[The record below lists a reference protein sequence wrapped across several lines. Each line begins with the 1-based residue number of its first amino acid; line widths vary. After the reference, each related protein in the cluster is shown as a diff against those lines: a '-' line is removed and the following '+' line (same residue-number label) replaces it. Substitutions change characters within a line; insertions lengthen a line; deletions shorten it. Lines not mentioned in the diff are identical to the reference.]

1 MENYYVF
8 LIFSALDLKK
18 ILYYDELIMND
29 MDFLINKQEFS
40 FASVLIPLIRDGGC
54 PSVLFEVR
62 GSNLSQPGEVC
73 FPGGGI
79 EPFESPLQAAVRETK
94 EELLISEDQLHHISP
109 VGLLPTPSGRL
120 IYAYAAEL
128 TGYCGSFSQDEID
141 FYIGCADKLLFMNEL
156 ENDYQHDSIMIDYT
170 LSAKLVFEFFISR
183 GIRRIGYFGGTYE
196 RNGHV
201 IGRKRVAGLK
211 EKLEQN
217 GLYDSSLF
225 HVGRISKGSGITLM
239 RAASEIPDGI
249 LFGDYQTM
257 EGAMEVLKERDEHPV
272 CVLYENFFQI
282 PHGED
287 AILMIFTADAWMTAF
302 RMLLERLDGSRTQ
315 GIHVFCPPRLEIRK

>member
-1 MENYYVF
+1 MV
-8 LIFSALDLKK
+8 LDFNQVRKVMAGLKEISK
-18 ILYYDELIMND
+18 ACNVSMATVSRVLNNDVTLSVSPEVKEAILREA
-29 MDFLINKQEFS
+29 E
-40 FASVLIPLIRDGGC
+40 
-54 PSVLFEVR
+54 
-62 GSNLSQPGEVC
+62 NLSYKTPRQRALEH
-73 FPGGGI
+73 
-79 EPFESPLQAAVRETK
+79 K
-94 EELLISEDQLHHISP
+94 LLLKYK
-109 VGLLPTPSGRL
+109 VGLVLQGMDVMGTDGKLVSMLEP
-120 IYAYAAEL
+120 IA
-128 TGYCGSFSQDEID
+128 TGYGIALSLFDPEDGYDALILIGSFSQDEID

-257 EGAMEVLKERDEHPV
+257 EGAMEVLKERDEYPV

>member
-1 MENYYVF
+1 MV
-8 LIFSALDLKK
+8 LDFNQVRKVMAGLKEISK
-18 ILYYDELIMND
+18 ACNVSMATVSRVLNNDVTLSVSPEVKEAILREA
-29 MDFLINKQEFS
+29 E
-40 FASVLIPLIRDGGC
+40 
-54 PSVLFEVR
+54 
-62 GSNLSQPGEVC
+62 NLSYKTPRQRALEH
-73 FPGGGI
+73 
-79 EPFESPLQAAVRETK
+79 K
-94 EELLISEDQLHHISP
+94 LLLKYK
-109 VGLLPTPSGRL
+109 VGLVLQGMDVMGTDGKLVSMLEP
-120 IYAYAAEL
+120 IA
-128 TGYCGSFSQDEID
+128 TGYGIALSLFDPEDGYDALILIGSFSQDEIG

-170 LSAKLVFEFFISR
+170 LSAKLVFDFFISR

-225 HVGRISKGSGITLM
+225 HVGRISKESGITLV
-239 RAASEIPDGI
+239 RATSEIPEGI

>member
-1 MENYYVF
+1 MV
-8 LIFSALDLKK
+8 LDFNQVRKVMAGLKEISK
-18 ILYYDELIMND
+18 ACNVSMATVSRVLNNDVTLSVSPEVKEAILREA
-29 MDFLINKQEFS
+29 E
-40 FASVLIPLIRDGGC
+40 
-54 PSVLFEVR
+54 
-62 GSNLSQPGEVC
+62 NLSYKTPRQRALEH
-73 FPGGGI
+73 
-79 EPFESPLQAAVRETK
+79 K
-94 EELLISEDQLHHISP
+94 LLLKYK
-109 VGLLPTPSGRL
+109 VGLVLQGMDVMGTDGKLVSMLEP
-120 IYAYAAEL
+120 IA
-128 TGYCGSFSQDEID
+128 TGYGIALSLFDPEDGYDALILIGSFSQDEID

-170 LSAKLVFEFFISR
+170 LSAKLVFDFFISR

-225 HVGRISKGSGITLM
+225 HVGRISKESGITLV
-239 RAASEIPDGI
+239 RATSEIPEGI

>member
-1 MENYYVF
+1 MV
-8 LIFSALDLKK
+8 LDFNQVRKVMAGLKEISK
-18 ILYYDELIMND
+18 ACNVSMATVSRVLNNDVTLSVSPEVKEAILREA
-29 MDFLINKQEFS
+29 E
-40 FASVLIPLIRDGGC
+40 
-54 PSVLFEVR
+54 
-62 GSNLSQPGEVC
+62 NLSYKTPRQRALEH
-73 FPGGGI
+73 
-79 EPFESPLQAAVRETK
+79 K
-94 EELLISEDQLHHISP
+94 LLLKYK
-109 VGLLPTPSGRL
+109 VGLVLQGMDVMGTDGKLVSMLEP
-120 IYAYAAEL
+120 IA
-128 TGYCGSFSQDEID
+128 TGYGIALSLFDPEDGYDALILIGSFSQDEID

-170 LSAKLVFEFFISR
+170 LSAKLVFDFFISR

-225 HVGRISKGSGITLM
+225 HVGRISKESGITLM
-239 RAASEIPDGI
+239 RATSEIPEGI

>member
-1 MENYYVF
+1 MV
-8 LIFSALDLKK
+8 LDFNQVRKVMAGLKEISK
-18 ILYYDELIMND
+18 ACNVSMATVSRVLNNDVTLSVSPEVKEAILREA
-29 MDFLINKQEFS
+29 E
-40 FASVLIPLIRDGGC
+40 
-54 PSVLFEVR
+54 
-62 GSNLSQPGEVC
+62 NLSYKTPRQRALEH
-73 FPGGGI
+73 
-79 EPFESPLQAAVRETK
+79 K
-94 EELLISEDQLHHISP
+94 LLLKYK
-109 VGLLPTPSGRL
+109 VGLVLQGMDVMGTDGKLVSMLEP
-120 IYAYAAEL
+120 IA
-128 TGYCGSFSQDEID
+128 TGYGIALSLFDPEDGYDALILIGSFSQDEID

-170 LSAKLVFEFFISR
+170 LSAKLVFDFFISR

-239 RAASEIPDGI
+239 RAASEIPEGI

>member
-1 MENYYVF
+1 MV
-8 LIFSALDLKK
+8 LDFNQVRKVMAGLKEISK
-18 ILYYDELIMND
+18 ACNVSMATVSRVLNNDVTLSVSPEVKEAILREA
-29 MDFLINKQEFS
+29 E
-40 FASVLIPLIRDGGC
+40 
-54 PSVLFEVR
+54 
-62 GSNLSQPGEVC
+62 NLSYKTPRQRALEH
-73 FPGGGI
+73 
-79 EPFESPLQAAVRETK
+79 K
-94 EELLISEDQLHHISP
+94 LLLKYK
-109 VGLLPTPSGRL
+109 VGLVLQGMDVMGTDGKLVSMLEP
-120 IYAYAAEL
+120 IA
-128 TGYCGSFSQDEID
+128 TGYGIALSLFDPEDGYDALILIGSFSQDEID

-170 LSAKLVFEFFISR
+170 LSAKLVFDFFISR
-183 GIRRIGYFGGTYE
+183 GIRRIGYFGGTYD

-239 RAASEIPDGI
+239 RAASEIPEGI

>member
-1 MENYYVF
+1 MV
-8 LIFSALDLKK
+8 LDFNQVRKVMAGLKEISK
-18 ILYYDELIMND
+18 ACNVSMATVSRVLNNDVTLSVSPEVKEAILREA
-29 MDFLINKQEFS
+29 E
-40 FASVLIPLIRDGGC
+40 
-54 PSVLFEVR
+54 
-62 GSNLSQPGEVC
+62 NLSYKTPRQRALEH
-73 FPGGGI
+73 
-79 EPFESPLQAAVRETK
+79 K
-94 EELLISEDQLHHISP
+94 LLLKYK
-109 VGLLPTPSGRL
+109 VGLVLQGMDVMGTDGKLVSMLEP
-120 IYAYAAEL
+120 IA
-128 TGYCGSFSQDEID
+128 TGYGIALSLFDPEDGYDALILIGSFSQDEID